1 MRKIKLIALSLT
13 AFLAVNANALNLDE
27 AVNIALKSNFDIQ
40 GKNYDYLESLEN
52 VKVNQAGFL
61 PKLDTAYT
69 YTNTDE
75 PNNGFES
82 DDGVAS
88 VTLSYN
94 LFNGFKDM
102 ALKDSANYLSESSQY
117 SLDATKQDIVLGTKT
132 AYINYLDKLNALETY
147 KSAYSLFQEQYENS
161 KNRFEQGLIAKN
173 DLLQV
178 QVNMSNAKQ
187 NVVKAQ
193 GDLKVAKHKLS
204 NILGGIDLSNEKIE
218 NLDEKSLVASNYD
231 EKQLE
236 NRSEIQAL
244 SMNLKSIRELEKSA
258 NAGYYPKINASVSH
272 NEYYD
277 GLTNDRPQR
286 GEDNQNIAKVN
297 ATWNLYNGG
306 ADMAQSEMYK
316 KRYLSANSLL
326 NKTVHEINLQFEN
339 AKSNLEVAIDNLE
352 TSRLALLQAQENYEI
367 VKNRF
372 NEGISTTTDLTDA
385 NYLLTQAKQGYNRAY
400 FDKYLAI
407 STLDRI
413 FEINKY

>member
-27 AVNIALKSNFDIQ
+27 AVNIALKNNFDIQ

-52 VKVNQAGFL
+52 AKINQAGFL
-61 PKLDTAYT
+61 PKLDTGYT

-75 PNNGFES
+75 PNSGFES

-204 NILGGIDLSNEKIE
+204 NILGGIDLSRI
-218 NLDEKSLVASNYD
+218 
-231 EKQLE
+231 
-236 NRSEIQAL
+236 
-244 SMNLKSIRELEKSA
+244 
-258 NAGYYPKINASVSH
+258 
-272 NEYYD
+272 
-277 GLTNDRPQR
+277 
-286 GEDNQNIAKVN
+286 
-297 ATWNLYNGG
+297 
-306 ADMAQSEMYK
+306 
-316 KRYLSANSLL
+316 
-326 NKTVHEINLQFEN
+326 LQ
-339 AKSNLEVAIDNLE
+339 
-352 TSRLALLQAQENYEI
+352 
-367 VKNRF
+367 
-372 NEGISTTTDLTDA
+372 
-385 NYLLTQAKQGYNRAY
+385 
-400 FDKYLAI
+400 
-407 STLDRI
+407 
-413 FEINKY
+413 

>member
-13 AFLAVNANALNLDE
+13 AFLAVSANALNLDE
-27 AVNIALKSNFDIQ
+27 AVDIALKNNFDIQ

-52 VKVNQAGFL
+52 VKVNRANFL

-75 PNNGFES
+75 PNVGYGS
-82 DDGVAS
+82 DDAVAS

-94 LFNGFKDM
+94 LFNGFKDI

-117 SLDATKQDIVLGTKT
+117 SLDATKQDIVLDTKT

-161 KNRFEQGLIAKN
+161 KNKFEQGLIAKN

-178 QVNMSNAKQ
+178 QVNMSSAKQ

-193 GDLKVAKHKLS
+193 GDLKIAKNKLS

-218 NLDEKSLVASNYD
+218 NLDEKTLVASNYD

-236 NRSEIQAL
+236 NRSEVQAL
-244 SMNLKSIRELEKSA
+244 TMNLKSIRELEKSA

-277 GLTNDRPQR
+277 GFTSDRPEK
-286 GEDNQNIAKVN
+286 GEENQNIAKVS
-297 ATWNLYNGG
+297 ATWNLFNGG

-326 NKTVHEINLQFEN
+326 NKTVHEINLQYES

-407 STLDRI
+407 STLDRV